1 VLRGGGG
8 DEKAAS
14 SDDRTALRWL
24 NPAVGSFDN
33 FGEAMRLLYV
43 MSTGDGWNAYVYMMM
58 AATEPG
64 HAPVRNDYSPM
75 AFFGIAWMFVGAFFA
90 LQLFV
95 GVIMDS
101 FDKIQKETDESA
113 TLTPE
118 QQQWVNTMKLASQV
132 LPDKVPKPANES
144 MLCKLL
150 FKLISSPRFDA
161 LIMGVIGLNV
171 LIMACAYW
179 RMEED
184 VEVAHAMDV
193 AMSIFGY
200 IYYTEA
206 TIKLIALGAAQVSD
220 VNVNVNVNTTLR
232 RCPGECREWPL
243 DCLF

>member
-1 VLRGGGG
+1 MLRGGGG
-8 DEKAAS
+8 DVEAAS
-14 SDDRTALRWL
+14 SEDRMALRWL
-24 NPAVGSFDN
+24 NPPVGSFDN

-43 MSTGDGWNAYVYMMM
+43 MSTGDGWNAFVYMMM

-64 HAPVRNDYSPM
+64 HAPIRNDYSPM
-75 AFFGIAWMFVGAFFA
+75 AFFGIAWMFIGAFFA

-101 FDKIQKETDESA
+101 FDKIQKETDQSA

-179 RMEED
+179 GMEED

-206 TIKLIALGAAQVSD
+206 TIKLIALGAAQVS
-220 VNVNVNVNTTLR
+220 VV
-232 RCPGECREWPL
+232 
-243 DCLF
+243 DCLLTASSDCL